1 MDDKTLVNLIVKEGK
16 VEEGFKILLRS
27 YQERIYW
34 HVRKMVYD
42 HDDANDI
49 TQNTFIKIYKNLK
62 NFKGDSKLYSWIY
75 RIATNE
81 AITFI
86 NQKRKRDDISFE
98 EVSYSLAQNLESDE
112 FFDGDEVEILLQR
125 CIAQLPKQQRLV
137 FQMKYFDEMKY
148 EEIANI
154 LQKSVGGLKA
164 NYHYAIKRIK
174 ELIEIETSNNQ
185 TVIQ

>member
-16 VEEGFKILLRS
+16 VEEGFRILLKS

-42 HDDANDI
+42 HDDADDI

-125 CIAQLPKQQRLV
+125 CIAQLPEQQRLV

-148 EEIANI
+148 EEIADI

-164 NYHYAIKRIK
+164 NYHHAVKRIK
-174 ELIEIETSNNQ
+174 ELIEIEASNNQ